1 MLRFAPP
8 ANRIHSFGTPP
19 MKYINGLHFNNL
31 RGDIYGGITAAVV
44 ALPLALAFGVS
55 SGAGPVAGLY
65 GAIFVGLFAALF
77 GGTPAQVS
85 GPTGPMT
92 VVMAVVFTQYT
103 AMFPDDP
110 AHGAALAFTVVIMG
124 GAFQILFG
132 AMRFG
137 QYISMVPHPVVSGFM
152 SGIGVIIILLQ
163 MAPLVGLPSQGGP
176 LASAMAL
183 PEVLSHPIMEAL
195 VLGLISLAIV
205 YFLPKKIGRILPS
218 PLVALIVGTLVY
230 LFVFPD
236 GEATILGD
244 IPTGLPDP
252 QLPIVTIALLPEML
266 KSAIVLA
273 VLGSIDS
280 LLTSLVAD
288 NITRTYHK
296 PDRELVGQG
305 IGNMV
310 AGLFGG
316 LPGAGAT
323 MRTVVNVNAGG
334 STPISGALHA
344 IVLLGIVLGAGGLA
358 KYIPHAVLA
367 GILIKVGTDI
377 IDWDY
382 LKHLR
387 RAPLAGVIMMFT
399 VLGITVFIDLITAVA
414 VGVVMAS
421 LIFMKRMTDLQLDGI
436 NAINCSYREN
446 TSLSDEERKI
456 MDDTNCRILVY
467 ELSGPMSFSSA
478 KGMARQLSSY
488 SDYDVLILDLTEV
501 PIVDFTTTRAIK
513 DIIDESEAHGRHAFL
528 VGSHPKTM
536 GMLNNQGALHALV
549 EGHVCEQRIDAFR
562 RAADIL
568 KRKAKTAATG

>member
-1 MLRFAPP
+1 
-8 ANRIHSFGTPP
+8 

-176 LASAMAL
+176 LASALAL
-183 PEVLSHPIMEAL
+183 PEVLSHPVMEAMI
-195 VLGLISLAIV
+195 LGLISLAIV

-252 QLPIVTIALLPEML
+252 QLPVITIALLPEML

-334 STPISGALHA
+334 KTPISGALHA
-344 IVLLGIVLGAGGLA
+344 IMLLGIVLGAGGLA

-399 VLGITVFIDLITAVA
+399 VLGITVFVDLITAVA

-478 KGMARQLSSY
+478 KGMARQLSGY

-513 DIIDESEAHGRHAFL
+513 DIIDEAEANGRHAFL
-528 VGSHPKTM
+528 VGSRPKTM
-536 GMLNNQGALHALV
+536 GMLNTQGALHALV
-549 EGHVCEQRIDAFR
+549 EGHVCTQRIDAFR

-568 KRKAKTAATG
+568 KRTAKAPATA